1 MGPSPTVLMDCTA
14 IPANHGG
21 VARYIHGVLEGF
33 ESDDFDLVVVA
44 QHSDRE
50 RLEASAPWAT
60 VITAPRAVRAR
71 PLRLIWEQLFLPA
84 VARRAGATVLH
95 SPHYTFPLAWR
106 GRRVVTLHDA
116 TFFSHPE
123 LHTGLKRLFFR
134 TWIRAAWRHAHAVI
148 VPSAATAGELD
159 RFLGIPAGQVSIAR
173 LGVDGRRFHPPTAGQ
188 LDAFRAEHSLQPD
201 DTWFAFLG
209 TIEPRKNVG
218 SLLDAYAATRTRLGA
233 GTPRLFIAGA
243 RGWDQATLARLD
255 RLEGDSGVTMLGYVP
270 MDHLAALL
278 GGSVAVVYPSLGE
291 GFGLPVVE
299 AMACGAT
306 VITTRH
312 LAIPE
317 VGGDAVVYSDA
328 DAASLEKAMQTVLED
343 EPMRQDV
350 IKRAIVRAAT
360 FNWRATAL
368 AHISAYTARPHP
380 AILESADL
388 EDGGEETRTGTEI
401 Q

>member
-1 MGPSPTVLMDCTA
+1 MGPRPTVLMDCTA

-33 ESDDFDLVVVA
+33 ESSDFRLVILA
-44 QHSDRE
+44 QHSDKE
-50 RLEASAPWAT
+50 RMSASAPWAT

-71 PLRLIWEQLFLPA
+71 PLRLIWEQLRLPA
-84 VARRAGATVLH
+84 IARRVGATVLH

-116 TFFSHPE
+116 TFFSHTDV
-123 LHTGLKRLFFR
+123 HTTLKGLFFR
-134 TWIRAAWRHAHAVI
+134 AWIRAAWRRAHAVI

-159 RFLGIPAGQVSIAR
+159 RFLGVPKGQISIAR
-173 LGVDGRRFHPPTAGQ
+173 LGVDGKRFHPPTAGQ
-188 LDAFRAEHSLQPD
+188 LDAFRAEHGLQAD

-218 SLLDAYAATRTRLGA
+218 ALLDAYASTRARLGDDA
-233 GTPRLFIAGA
+233 PRLLIAGA
-243 RGWDQATLARLD
+243 RGWDQPTLARLD
-255 RLEGDSGVTMLGYVP
+255 ALTNDSGVSMLGYVAI
-270 MDHLAALL
+270 DHLAALL

-306 VITTRH
+306 VVTTRH

-328 DAASLEKAMQTVLED
+328 DAESLDKAMQTVLED

-350 IKRAIVRAAT
+350 IKRAIIRAAT

-368 AHISAYTARPHP
+368 AHVTAYTGSPHP
-380 AILESADL
+380 IILESIDL
-388 EDGGEETRTGTEI
+388 EQGDEQIGSESS
-401 Q
+401 